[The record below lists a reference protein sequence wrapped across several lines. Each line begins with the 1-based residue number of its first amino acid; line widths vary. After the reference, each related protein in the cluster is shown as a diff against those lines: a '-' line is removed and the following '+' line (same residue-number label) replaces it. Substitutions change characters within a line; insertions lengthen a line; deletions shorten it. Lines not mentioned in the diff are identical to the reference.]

1 MKRTTRKASGR
12 RQRRVFEKTFRAKVA
27 LAAVRGD
34 GTPSEL
40 GLRFGVHPTQVSQ
53 RKQQL
58 EKTAQRVFSG
68 EAAPSAREG
77 ELAAVVERMQAE
89 LDWLKK
95 KVAQ

>member
-1 MKRTTRKASGR
+1 MVKKWQVHRAS
-12 RQRRVFEKTFRAKVA
+12 FKAKVA
-27 LAAVRGD
+27 LAALRGE

-53 RKQQL
+53 WKQQL

-68 EAAPSAREG
+68 DEVERKPSSREA
-77 ELAAVVERMQAE
+77 ELVTALERMQTE

-95 KVAQ
+95 KVTK

>member
-1 MKRTTRKASGR
+1 MVKKWQVHRAS
-12 RQRRVFEKTFRAKVA
+12 FKAKVA
-27 LAAVRGD
+27 LAALRGE

-53 RKQQL
+53 WKQQL

-68 EAAPSAREG
+68 EGVERKPSPREA
-77 ELAAVVERMQAE
+77 ELVTALERMQTE

-95 KVAQ
+95 KVTK

>member
-1 MKRTTRKASGR
+1 MVKKWQVHRAS
-12 RQRRVFEKTFRAKVA
+12 FKAKVA
-27 LAAVRGD
+27 LRGE

-53 RKQQL
+53 WKQQL

-68 EAAPSAREG
+68 EEVERKLSPREE
-77 ELAAVVERMQAE
+77 ELVTALERMQTE

-95 KVAQ
+95 KVTP

>member
-1 MKRTTRKASGR
+1 MVKKWQVHRAS
-12 RQRRVFEKTFRAKVA
+12 FKAKVA
-27 LAAVRGD
+27 LAALRGE

-53 RKQQL
+53 WKQQL

-68 EAAPSAREG
+68 EGVERKPSPREE
-77 ELAAVVERMQAE
+77 ELMTALERMQTE

-95 KVAQ
+95 KVTK

>member
-1 MKRTTRKASGR
+1 MVKKWQVHRAS
-12 RQRRVFEKTFRAKVA
+12 FKAKVA
-27 LAAVRGD
+27 LAALRGE

-53 RKQQL
+53 WKQQL

-68 EAAPSAREG
+68 EKVERKPSPREA
-77 ELAAVVERMQAE
+77 ELVTALERMQTE

-95 KVAQ
+95 KVTQ

>member
-1 MKRTTRKASGR
+1 MVKKWQVHRAS
-12 RQRRVFEKTFRAKVA
+12 FKAKVA
-27 LAAVRGD
+27 LAAVRGE

-53 RKQQL
+53 WKHQL

-68 EAAPSAREG
+68 EG
-77 ELAAVVERMQAE
+77 VERKPRPREEELVTALDRLQTE

-95 KVAQ
+95 KVTK

>member
-1 MKRTTRKASGR
+1 MVKKNQVHRAS
-12 RQRRVFEKTFRAKVA
+12 FKAKVA
-27 LAAVRGD
+27 LAAVRGE

-53 RKQQL
+53 WKHQL
-58 EKTAQRVFSG
+58 ERTAQRVFSG

-95 KVAQ
+95 KVAK

>member
-1 MKRTTRKASGR
+1 MVKKWQVHRAS
-12 RQRRVFEKTFRAKVA
+12 FKAKVA
-27 LAAVRGD
+27 LAALRGE

-53 RKQQL
+53 WKQQL

-68 EAAPSAREG
+68 EEVERKLSPREE
-77 ELAAVVERMQAE
+77 ELVTALERMQTE

-95 KVAQ
+95 KVTP

>member
-1 MKRTTRKASGR
+1 MVKKWQVHRAS
-12 RQRRVFEKTFRAKVA
+12 FKAKVA
-27 LAAVRGD
+27 LAALRGE

-53 RKQQL
+53 WKQQL

-68 EAAPSAREG
+68 EGVERKPSLREA
-77 ELAAVVERMQAE
+77 ELVTALERMQTE

-95 KVAQ
+95 KVTR

>member
-1 MKRTTRKASGR
+1 MVKKWQVHRAS
-12 RQRRVFEKTFRAKVA
+12 FKAKVA
-27 LAAVRGD
+27 LAALRGE

-53 RKQQL
+53 WKQQL

-68 EAAPSAREG
+68 EEVERKLSPREA
-77 ELAAVVERMQAE
+77 ELVTALERMQTE

-95 KVAQ
+95 KVTQ